1 MASELKCNRNNTSAG
16 TSGFFVNNTTS
27 GGQPTTTLG
36 ARSPYAN
43 FGKRRKPS
51 SNNCSTTLNNS
62 VLNPGRKIPIIRETR
77 SSRMR
82 RSALVVDVM
91 RKKREQIREKASRI
105 NKGYRD
111 NTNVKDTNR
120 NSKKQSTYNQ
130 VDNNLTE
137 RIPKH
142 LQKSSFKGPGNSRG
156 PSAHHNRILEMSNMS
171 ATLNNS
177 FELVNSG
184 AGSPR
189 INVHPDEFITDQS
202 FNRYQRHRS
211 PEKSLD
217 DQAWRTLLSR

>member
-1 MASELKCNRNNTSAG
+1 MLKTQ
-16 TSGFFVNNTTS
+16 T
-27 GGQPTTTLG
+27 
-36 ARSPYAN
+36 
-43 FGKRRKPS
+43 
-51 SNNCSTTLNNS
+51 
-62 VLNPGRKIPIIRETR
+62 ET
-77 SSRMR
+77 
-82 RSALVVDVM
+82 A
-91 RKKREQIREKASRI
+91 
-105 NKGYRD
+105 
-111 NTNVKDTNR
+111 
-120 NSKKQSTYNQ
+120 KKQSTYNQ

-156 PSAHHNRILEMSNMS
+156 PAAHHNRILEMSNMS

-217 DQAWRTLLSR
+217 DQAWRTLLSRNSNNQQHSLQPPATFTRQGAASTTTTNNKELQAILQSYGIDVDEELLDKSETSNLLDEVDLALIQEGQTMDSIVSVNQSVDWNEVDRILNE